1 MPSGDAPTSAISAG
15 AAAQAPAENFPVAL
29 RALPAR
35 YRRHLMAVYRFART
49 VDDIGD
55 EALPAT
61 VATTPVTEGAGVKPV
76 ADGGPVASG
85 VPVVGDAPAADT
97 AAFRLRLLDDLDADV
112 GRLYAGQAPDNE
124 VIAQLAATVSECG
137 VPAGLFQ
144 DLIQANRQDQQVT
157 RYQTFDGLAGYC
169 KLSANPVGRIVL
181 YVFGAFTPERA
192 SLSDHICTALQLAE
206 HWQDVAEDYG
216 NGRIYLP
223 GEDLRTFG
231 CTEQDLAAPSAA
243 ARVRELM
250 TYQVI
255 RARALL
261 DAGAPLIG
269 SLKGA
274 ARLAVA
280 GYVAG
285 GRAALAAIEAAD
297 YDVLEATRQPSKRRL
312 LAELAKAYLRG
323 R

>member
-1 MPSGDAPTSAISAG
+1 MPEDPQGTSAGSSTAAVAAG

-29 RALPAR
+29 RMLPAR

-55 EALPAT
+55 EALPPTA
-61 VATTPVTEGAGVKPV
+61 PPSGAQ
-76 ADGGPVASG
+76 
-85 VPVVGDAPAADT
+85 APAPAPGDT
-97 AAFRLRLLDDLDADV
+97 TRHRLNLLDELDHDLA
-112 GRLYAGQAPDNE
+112 RLYAGSTPGQE
-124 VIAQLAATVSECG
+124 VIAQLAPTVAECG
-137 VPAGLFQ
+137 VPAQLFG

-157 RYQTFDGLAGYC
+157 RYQSFEDLVGYC
-169 KLSANPVGRIVL
+169 ELSANPVGRIVL
-181 YVFGAFTPERA
+181 YVFGAFTPQRA
-192 SLSDHICTALQLAE
+192 SLSDHVCTALQLAE

-223 GEDLRTFG
+223 AEDLDTFR
-231 CTEQDLAAPSAA
+231 CTEADLAQPSAGPK
-243 ARVRELM
+243 VRALM
-250 TYQVI
+250 SYQVV
-255 RARALL
+255 RASALL

-297 YDVLEATRQPSKRRL
+297 HDVLATTPHPGKRRL